1 MALHGLRK
9 GGIFLAGALGLVISG
24 GEPAAGQSS
33 EPIDGVDLQS
43 GKLDGLGVSGENEA
57 GLYLDKAVAR
67 QHTGLGAYSIDKA
80 DRNARLLPGLAGVA
94 KQVQS
99 AQKAYLS
106 GQAKKGYSLADALAE
121 ALWRKQVVDALY
133 RNPDGS
139 LAKDIFE

>member
-9 GGIFLAGALGLVISG
+9 GGIFLAGALGLAISG
-24 GEPAAGQSS
+24 GEPVAGQSA
-33 EPIDGVDLQS
+33 EPIDGVVSQS
-43 GKLDGLGVSGENEA
+43 GKLDGLGVSGENDA
-57 GLYLDKAVAR
+57 GLYLDDAVAR
-67 QHTGLGAYSIDKA
+67 QHTGLGAYSVDKA
-80 DRNARLLPGLAGVA
+80 GRNARLLPGLAGVA
-94 KQVQS
+94 KQVQG

-106 GQAKKGYSLADALAE
+106 GQAEKGYSLADALAE